1 MCCVFVY
8 PYAHLCVIQETVIQ
22 ENLFLFKKQKASQ
35 DTGRVLTYN
44 QSPSNAQ
51 EDDYSLLQRKE
62 ALGEIESANTLISD
76 FHPLCG
82 VFSKPSIL

>member
-1 MCCVFVY
+1 M
-8 PYAHLCVIQETVIQ
+8 LCVCVSICTLVRNTRDCNPGKSDFI
-22 ENLFLFKKQKASQ
+22 LKTKIKPG
-35 DTGRVLTYN
+35 TGRVLTYN

-82 VFSKPSIL
+82 MFSKPSIL